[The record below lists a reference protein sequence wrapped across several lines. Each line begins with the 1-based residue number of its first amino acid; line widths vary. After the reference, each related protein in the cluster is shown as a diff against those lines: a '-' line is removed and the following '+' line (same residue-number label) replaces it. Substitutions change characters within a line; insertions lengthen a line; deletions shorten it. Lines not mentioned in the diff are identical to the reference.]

1 MVTTVDEE
9 VVVWQGKVRT
19 TVRVAGDGPPLVFF
33 HDGTGLQWDHLLDSL
48 AATHRVYAPM
58 HPGTDGKHPD
68 DVRALRH
75 LSDLIVCYAELF
87 DTIGLDH
94 AVLVG
99 HAFGGMIAAEI
110 AATYPRFADRLVL
123 LAPFGLWRDEEPF
136 PNWMTL
142 DPQALLAATFAD
154 PGGPLAAA
162 AIEQMG
168 ALAADPEQA
177 ARRFWTIA
185 CTGEFVWPIPDRGLG
200 NRIHRISAPTLV
212 VWGRQD
218 GIIPA
223 GYADDFGRRI
233 ADARV
238 EVIDGAGH
246 LPQLEQPE
254 IVTKLVHDFL
264 CS

>member
-1 MVTTVDEE
+1 
-9 VVVWQGKVRT
+9 
-19 TVRVAGDGPPLVFF
+19 
-33 HDGTGLQWDHLLDSL
+33 
-48 AATHRVYAPM
+48 
-58 HPGTDGKHPD
+58 
-68 DVRALRH
+68 
-75 LSDLIVCYAELF
+75 
-87 DTIGLDH
+87 
-94 AVLVG
+94 
-99 HAFGGMIAAEI
+99 
-110 AATYPRFADRLVL
+110 
-123 LAPFGLWRDEEPF
+123 
-136 PNWMTL
+136 
-142 DPQALLAATFAD
+142 
-154 PGGPLAAA
+154 
-162 AIEQMG
+162 MG

-218 GIIPA
+218 GIVPA

-238 EVIDGAGH
+238 EVIEGAGH